1 MTAIGLPIDCFP
13 RRGKRVAPFRD
24 SSKRPAGRSADIQ
37 IVVRLANCSQRRLEM
52 TTPPVDT
59 AVGRHLALRGP
70 GWQDQDSKQ
79 GAE

>member
-52 TTPPVDT
+52 TTPPLGDT
-59 AVGRHLALRGP
+59 LLFVNRDGRIKTRNKAPSDARR
-70 GWQDQDSKQ
+70 
-79 GAE
+79 